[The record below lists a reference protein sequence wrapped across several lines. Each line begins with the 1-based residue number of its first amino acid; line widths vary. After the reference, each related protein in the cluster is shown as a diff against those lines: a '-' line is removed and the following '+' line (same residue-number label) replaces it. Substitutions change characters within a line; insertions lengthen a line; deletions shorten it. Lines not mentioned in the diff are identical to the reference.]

1 MGKMTHKVL
10 IACEESQTVCK
21 AFRSRGFEA
30 YSCDIKE
37 QSGGHPEWHI
47 LGDALKAIEGG
58 QIVTMDGKTHDI
70 GKWDLLIAHPPCT
83 YLSNVATRSF
93 SLRCTAPENVV
104 AQAIEECMREPVTGN
119 KRAVLADLII
129 IQDYLFGEPMQA
141 QEVPQPMPM
150 QSYSAP
156 PIEQAE
162 TYIQTDGGSKFLKA
176 VDGRKADKVWKLIDE
191 LVEAVKILHPRM
203 YTTFIDNVQDL

>member
-1 MGKMTHKVL
+1 MITEKEIEH
-10 IACEESQTVCK
+10 A
-21 AFRSRGFEA
+21 
-30 YSCDIKE
+30 IKE
-37 QSGGHPEWHI
+37 C
-47 LGDALKAIEGG
+47 L
-58 QIVTMDGKTHDI
+58 
-70 GKWDLLIAHPPCT
+70 
-83 YLSNVATRSF
+83 
-93 SLRCTAPENVV
+93 
-104 AQAIEECMREPVTGN
+104 REPVTGN

-156 PIEQAE
+156 PMEQVEKYIETNGDSE
-162 TYIQTDGGSKFLKA
+162 FLKA

-203 YTTFIDNVQDL
+203 YTTFIDKVQDL